1 VEARDDDVG
10 LRRTGELDKLGE
22 GGRTTDHDHVL
33 LAGQG
38 SLDHLADEAG
48 EVDEEDADLLNSDS
62 SPPGESAVNADAAE
76 WTGGSD
82 FDLVEIQSGPRERAT
97 RI

>member
-1 VEARDDDVG
+1 MEARDDDVG
-10 LRRTGELDKLGE
+10 PRRAGELDKLGE
-22 GGRTTDHDHVL
+22 RGRTTDHDHVL
-33 LAGQG
+33 LAGHG

-62 SPPGESAVNADAAE
+62 SPSGESAVNVDAEE
-76 WTGGSD
+76 WTEGSD
-82 FDLVEIQSGPRERAT
+82 FDPVEIRSCPRERGT